1 MKQRPPSLI
10 EQLRQSAEDAWRS
23 LRHENDVVAKDPTL
37 AAVRRRMTVWYS
49 AALTA
54 ILLLAVLL
62 LPIDVG
68 VRRLR
73 IGRREL
79 DAILAALPRRATSGA
94 QRTATIHPLVA
105 MRLRRSQRGATAA
118 SPAAQP
124 PPPSARGA
132 VAGTASHAPAPTPW
146 TAPSMRAPSTPS
158 PEEESTASKLLA
170 ARRKRR
176 SS

>member
-62 LPIDVG
+62 LYFAMQESLE
-68 VRRLR
+68 RSENSRLSSQATQ
-73 IGRREL
+73 IG
-79 DAILAALPRRATSGA
+79 
-94 QRTATIHPLVA
+94 
-105 MRLRRSQRGATAA
+105 LRWQN
-118 SPAAQP
+118 
-124 PPPSARGA
+124 
-132 VAGTASHAPAPTPW
+132 
-146 TAPSMRAPSTPS
+146 
-158 PEEESTASKLLA
+158 E
-170 ARRKRR
+170 
-176 SS
+176 